1 MTNLGRDIYVYQGE
15 QWALDRRVVLSNG
28 NPYVLFDDRKNQ
40 HLQVLMSSNAYK
52 LRGGYF
58 NIYWL
63 DLATYPKFKNKEPV
77 FLVNGLAG
85 GLPAGMVY
93 NDAIF
98 YILNNDGKKEF
109 YYWPSAQATAFVPYS
124 FRFVKTFI
132 PADTILWV
140 EQQYSYA
147 VRVVGGESTYEFLVN
162 IFIAL
167 YPGVQA
173 PPDTKSVYLAI
184 CKKDP
189 DIVKNV
195 NYKAPLI
202 NFDNIEVISN
212 PAKIIVK
219 VN

>member
-1 MTNLGRDIYVYQGE
+1 MIILGKDIQVYRGE
-15 QWALDRRVVLSNG
+15 QWALDRYVVMSNG
-28 NPYVLFDDRKNQ
+28 NPYILFNDRKNQ
-40 HLQVLMSSNAYK
+40 YLQVLLSSNAY
-52 LRGGYF
+52 RTQGRYHM
-58 NIYWL
+58 IYWL
-63 DLATYPKFKNKEPV
+63 DLATYPKFKTREPV

-85 GLPAGMVY
+85 GLPAGMAY

-98 YILNNDGKKEF
+98 YIVDTAGKKEF
-109 YYWPSAQATAFVPYS
+109 YYWPSAVATAFLPYS

-132 PADTILWV
+132 PTDTELWI
-140 EQQYSYA
+140 EQQYGYA
-147 VRVVGGESTYEFLVN
+147 VRIVSGESTYEFLVN

-173 PPDTKSVYLAI
+173 PSDTKAVYMAI

-189 DIVKNV
+189 DLVKNV